1 MIYMHE
7 IIFSG
12 SIWYPLANLVVL
24 KKKIDVLTI
33 SCHDMTWHDMTQC
46 DTSLLVA
53 KTLVLKHVITH
64 TCLS

>member
-1 MIYMHE
+1 MISKHE
-7 IIFSG
+7 IKYTGPIS
-12 SIWYPLANLVVL
+12 YPLAKSYCIL
-24 KKKIDVLTI
+24 KKIDVLTM
-33 SCHDMTWHDMTQC
+33 SWHDMTQC